1 MGVPSD
7 SDKSPWVVLLADFE
21 KPKVRTFNSTV
32 AALAWE
38 NTITLPPA
46 LPSSS
51 RAVDVLGW
59 LERERVGTDDGPS
72 CPARASERG

>member
-1 MGVPSD
+1 MGFPSD
-7 SDKSPWVVLLADFE
+7 SGKWPWVVLLADFG
-21 KPKVRTFNSTV
+21 KGKIRTFNSTV

-59 LERERVGTDDGPS
+59 LEQKRVGADGGPS
-72 CPARASERG
+72 CPARARE